1 VFVNLRIVPKPS
13 QPDDGIVTK
22 PSPGSVDETVRRL
35 TRLIEEK
42 GLKLFTVIDH
52 SGEARQAGLQ
62 MLDTKLVIF
71 GSPSAGT
78 PIMVAEPL
86 AAIDLPLKVLVW
98 ADSEGVTRVSF
109 NSPGYIVGRHHLAAG
124 LQAPLEGIGPIVDAT
139 VSSGE

>member
-1 VFVNLRIVPKPS
+1 M
-13 QPDDGIVTK
+13 TK
-22 PSPGSVDETVRRL
+22 PSPESVDETVQRL
-35 TRLIEEK
+35 TGLIEDK

-52 SGEARQAGLQ
+52 SGEARRAGLK

-98 ADSEGVTRVSF
+98 ADSDGATWVSF
-109 NSPGYIVGRHHLAAG
+109 NSPAYLAGRHHLTAD
-124 LQAPLEGIGPIVDAT
+124 LRAPLEGIGPIVDAT
-139 VSSGE
+139 VSPRA